1 MNSPRDLVNKLW
13 AFCHVLRDDGVST
26 LDYVQQLT
34 LLLFLK
40 MSDEQTR
47 APWKRASPVPAGSDW
62 QSLLARSG
70 EDLEAHYS
78 HILRELGSA
87 DGMLGQIFRKSQNKI
102 QNPARLT
109 HLIHTLINGEN
120 WSSLDVDVKGD
131 AYEGLLDRGVA
142 DGGAGAGQYFTPRPL
157 IRAMVDVMCPR
168 ASDTIVDPS
177 AGTGGFLLAAH
188 EYVVKHTE
196 LDPDQRKHAR
206 DQLVTGFELV
216 DDTARLAA
224 MNMLLHGI
232 GSPTG
237 TSPIRTGD
245 SLKVDPG
252 DRWSMVLANPPF
264 GRKSTNLVM
273 NEDGETERERYTA
286 AREDFWAET
295 SNKQLNFL
303 QHIHTILSINGRAAV
318 VLPDNV
324 LFEGGAGEKIR
335 KKLLDTCDLHT
346 ILRLPTGIFYAG
358 GVKAN
363 VLFFDKKAA
372 SKRPWTR
379 ETWVYDFR
387 TSERF
392 TMKTRQLG
400 REHLQPFVDAYRVGA
415 RHQRV
420 ETERFKRFSYDE
432 LIARDK
438 VNLDIFWLADDSLED
453 PLKLPDPQTLIADIA
468 AELQDLLGQVAEL
481 AGVVDRAHASA
492 ATTGGLTPG
501 D

>member
-1 MNSPRDLVNKLW
+1 MKSPRDLVNKLW

-47 APWKRASPVPAGSDW
+47 EPWHRPSSVPTGLDW
-62 QSLLARSG
+62 QSLLARTG

-78 HILRELGSA
+78 HVLRELAAA
-87 DGMLGQIFRKSQNKI
+87 DDMLGQIFRKSQNKI

-109 HLIHTLINGEN
+109 HLIHTLINQEN

-157 IRAMVDVMCPR
+157 IRAMVDVMQPGPD
-168 ASDTIVDPS
+168 DTIVDPS

-188 EYVVKHTE
+188 EHVVTSYQ
-196 LDPDQRKHAR
+196 LDPDQRRHAR
-206 DQLVTGFELV
+206 DGLVTGYELV

-237 TSPIRTGD
+237 ASPIRTGD
-245 SLKVDPG
+245 SLKSDPG
-252 DRWSMVLANPPF
+252 RRWSMVLANPPF
-264 GRKSTNLVM
+264 GRKSSNLVV
-273 NEDGETERERYTA
+273 NEEGETERERYTS

-303 QHIHTILSINGRAAV
+303 QHIHTILETNGRAAV

-335 KKLLDTCDLHT
+335 KKLIDTCDLHT

-363 VLFFDKKAA
+363 VLFFDKKPAA
-372 SKRPWTR
+372 KHPWTR

-392 TMKTRQLG
+392 TLKNRQLS
-400 REHLQPFVDAYRVGA
+400 REHLQPFVHAYCPGA
-415 RHQRV
+415 RHQRL
-420 ETERFKRFSYDE
+420 ESDRFKRFTYGE

-438 VNLDIFWLADDSLED
+438 VNLDISWLVDDSLKD
-453 PLKLPDPQTLIADIA
+453 PAKLPDPQALIADLA

-481 AGVVDRAHASA
+481 AGVVEQAQDQE
-492 ATTGGLTPG
+492 
-501 D
+501 